1 MKQVVAINVFIAIS
15 STTAWKRCIDLIDKY
30 DIKCSTSTV
39 PTFSLLAANAFWED
53 EPSIGWHLLNK
64 IVERDLVP
72 QCISFLAYWNYCSLY
87 QDDKFI
93 ERFEKMLEFISVND
107 VLVSRQ
113 VLDGMQNAI
122 DGIEL
127 KQTEI
132 DFR

>member
-1 MKQVVAINVFIAIS
+1 MEQVVAINVFIAIS
-15 STTAWKRCIDLIDKY
+15 STAAWKLCIELIDKY
-30 DIKCSTSTV
+30 NIKCSTSTV
-39 PTFSLLAANAFWED
+39 ATFSSLAANAFWED
-53 EPSIGWHLLNK
+53 EPSIGWHLLDK
-64 IVERDLVP
+64 IVERDFAP
-72 QCISFLAYWNYCSLY
+72 QSISFSAYWNYCTLH

-107 VLVSRQ
+107 VLVSRE
-113 VLDGMQNAI
+113 VLDGLQNAV